1 MAYLGLKVGT
11 VPEAAIP
18 IAILAVGI
26 GYTYSRK
33 TPFLKCYY
41 PVNMERLLAPWWPGL
56 FLPFQLSSSSAC
68 RLIFLRYFCS
78 TFLGGCLGILF
89 PDSTP
94 PLLLRRAT
102 WKAAFS

>member
-56 FLPFQLSSSSAC
+56 FLPFHALFIIG
-68 RLIFLRYFCS
+68 LPIDIFKIFLFNLSGRLSGDF
-78 TFLGGCLGILF
+78 I
-89 PDSTP
+89 P
-94 PLLLRRAT
+94 
-102 WKAAFS
+102 